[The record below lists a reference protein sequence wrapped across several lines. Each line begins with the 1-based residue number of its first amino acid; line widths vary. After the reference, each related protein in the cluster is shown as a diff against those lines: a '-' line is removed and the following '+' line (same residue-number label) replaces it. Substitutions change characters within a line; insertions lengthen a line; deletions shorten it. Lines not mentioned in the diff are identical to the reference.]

1 MSHWLLTVGHVH
13 RLLWS
18 ICQSANC
25 CNRNVV
31 SKQFVFLLLDQIN
44 FDFWFFCLSLRR
56 VSIIDTYSQLL
67 SHYNFD
73 HIHKNH
79 YITTINMLADL
90 LMIRVI
96 SWVRNLISI
105 FGNSLSNL
113 DCIISLTDRDYSLKC
128 FGKVN
133 KSLFK
138 WYIMESMVC
147 FYSKQFDV
155 FDYGNI

>member
-73 HIHKNH
+73 HIQKKSLH
-79 YITTINMLADL
+79 YMLADL
-90 LMIRVI
+90 LMIRLI